1 MSDPIQRAND
11 HAADCARASRENARI
26 QAEKV
31 FAAMWERVNLLP
43 DTGEGCAW
51 HLASERAW
59 EIADDYRRASEGDA
73 SMLADWD
80 TGYTFERIMSACL
93 RDAARLESSAS
104 TGDLAYRQDED
115 EAWTIHRMAAD
126 VGSVDDACA
135 VLDIMRSNGVD
146 ESTARRYLDDENAL
160 CAEEI
165 AAQNASNHG
174 LCADCGRSVATHV
187 ADDGEDT
194 KVCRRCLLER
204 WRYGFMH
211 SADAGDT
218 WSDWIADIDSRMI
231 GSVV

>member
-1 MSDPIQRAND
+1 MSSTITGGTMLVVVSANAPA
-11 HAADCARASRENARI
+11 HSAILIYEAEWNEEATLGEHREAVAYFAREAG
-26 QAEKV
+26 
-31 FAAMWERVNLLP
+31 LP
-43 DTGEGCAW
+43 V
-51 HLASERAW
+51 
-59 EIADDYRRASEGDA
+59 DA
-73 SMLADWD
+73 SVLNIGPD
-80 TGYTFERIMSACL
+80 
-93 RDAARLESSAS
+93 DAVWVVK
-104 TGDLAYRQDED
+104 TDDLDAVAYRQDED

-126 VGSVDDACA
+126 GGSIDDACA

-146 ESTARRYLDDENAL
+146 ESTARGYLADEWAL
-160 CAEEI
+160 QAEES

-218 WSDWIADIDSRMI
+218 WLDWIAGIDSRMI